1 MANNL
6 TRVRN
11 RFKKIFMS
19 NEETLETNS
28 AEIENPTI
36 NETDNSTETDQTTS
50 KVDEQAEKIAE
61 LNEKYLRIYSEFE
74 NFRRRTAKEKL
85 DLIKTAGGDVIKN
98 LLPVVDDLERAI
110 KYNESATDIEAVKE
124 GFNLVYTKMK
134 QILEQQGLKEM
145 EALNQPF
152 DVEIHEALT
161 KIPAPSDELKGKVV
175 DVMEKGFYLND
186 KVIRYA
192 KVIVGE

>member
-50 KVDEQAEKIAE
+50 KVDDQAEKIAE

>member
-1 MANNL
+1 
-6 TRVRN
+6 
-11 RFKKIFMS
+11 MS

>member
-6 TRVRN
+6 KRVRN

-36 NETDNSTETDQTTS
+36 NESEATAETEQTAS
-50 KVDEQAEKIAE
+50 IADDQAEKIAE

-110 KYNESATDIEAVKE
+110 KYNENATDVESVKE

-161 KIPAPSDELKGKVV
+161 KIPAPTEDLKGKVV
-175 DVMEKGFYLND
+175 DVMEKGFYLNE

>member
-1 MANNL
+1 
-6 TRVRN
+6 
-11 RFKKIFMS
+11 MS

-28 AEIENPTI
+28 AEIENLTI
-36 NETDNSTETDQTTS
+36 NETENSTETDQTTS
-50 KVDEQAEKIAE
+50 KVDDQAEKIAE